1 MGFVSGSTLGV
12 ALDAGVVG
20 LHIVKLGGI
29 DDIRLAP
36 VLDVIAAGAVAFLA
50 ANVPLGD
57 FLGVDIVIDRV
68 ASIAERPGWPLH
80 VVGGVERCPPV
91 RAVLDEVRP
100 PELFFRRRAREI
112 PRPERK
118 TMIERDG
125 EVSVKRQAEL
135 LDLSRSSVY
144 YVARGLPERDLKL
157 MRILDELH
165 LKWPFYG
172 ARKLTREL
180 QNQGHEVGRRHVTT
194 LMRRMGME
202 TIYRKPRTSIPAP
215 LSAVYPY
222 LLNGLKIERPN
233 HVWAADL
240 TYIPM
245 AHGFQYLMAIID
257 VGSRKTLSW
266 RVSNT
271 MTPDFCLEALQEALG
286 KYGKPEIF
294 NTDQGSQF
302 TCEEWIDTLKAA
314 GVQISMD
321 GKGRWIDN
329 VFIERL
335 WRSVKYENIYLRA
348 YETGTQ
354 LRRGLTEYF
363 DFYNGRRIHEALG
376 YATPDEV
383 YFAGLAPVMAAA
395 A

>member
-1 MGFVSGSTLGV
+1 
-12 ALDAGVVG
+12 
-20 LHIVKLGGI
+20 
-29 DDIRLAP
+29 
-36 VLDVIAAGAVAFLA
+36 
-50 ANVPLGD
+50 
-57 FLGVDIVIDRV
+57 
-68 ASIAERPGWPLH
+68 
-80 VVGGVERCPPV
+80 
-91 RAVLDEVRP
+91 
-100 PELFFRRRAREI
+100 
-112 PRPERK
+112 
-118 TMIERDG
+118 MIERDG
-125 EVSVKRQAEL
+125 EVSVKRQAQL

-144 YVARGLPERDLKL
+144 YIARDLPERDLKL

-172 ARKLTREL
+172 ARKLAREL
-180 QNQGHEVGRRHVTT
+180 QNQGHEVGRQHVTT

-215 LSAVYPY
+215 LSAIYPY

-240 TYIPM
+240 TYVPM
-245 AHGFQYLMAIID
+245 AHGFQYLVAIID

-302 TCEEWIDTLKAA
+302 TSGEWIDTLKAA

-348 YETGTQ
+348 YETRTQ

-363 DFYNGRRIHEALG
+363 DFYNGRRIHEALD

-383 YFAGLAPVMAAA
+383 YFAGLATVMVAAA
-395 A
+395 